1 MTPQLLRAARALLD
15 WDQFKLAEAANLSV
29 GTIRRI
35 EGEKGVFR
43 STTET
48 RIMDAFRLHGVYLMA
63 MDTGIMIMRVVEPN
77 ADADQ

>member
-1 MTPQLLRAARALLD
+1 MTPQLLKAARALLD

-48 RIMDAFRLHGVYLMA
+48 RILDAFRLHGVYLMA
-63 MDTGIMIMRVVEPN
+63 VDNSIIIMRVAESAPDEN
-77 ADADQ
+77 Q